1 MSFARTCGAF
11 AYAGFDRPGSWN
23 GTRTSPSR
31 PAGLAGRRSRCRR
44 RPRTQEPGTLS
55 TALIRPGIVP
65 GHRPESR
72 AVISCSSR
80 PLPSGSPN
88 ERNEEQSTAAGF
100 RARARACHASLG
112 PGAMHHP
119 ARVAEHPDTAISALN
134 MGRLDAKD
142 GPGTAPPRSPAR
154 QGRPRAKDGAG
165 PGRRGELHRPQAPAP
180 ARPASG
186 RRPGGSQKSSARPST
201 TSGFTSTTLLLS
213 WCCHVVLTGVTWPRP
228 ASGAP
233 AHATGCRWGFCLY
246 PRLCR
251 GTAVRNPCEAPACD
265 SGRGTPTACARW

>member
-65 GHRPESR
+65 GQRPESR

-100 RARARACHASLG
+100 RACHVSLG

-119 ARVAEHPDTAISALN
+119 PASRNTPTPRSARSAWAVSMPKTAQVQALRAARRAEGGLAPKTEQDQAGGVNCTARKPRRRR
-134 MGRLDAKD
+134 GRRRAAAPAARRSPRL
-142 GPGTAPPRSPAR
+142 APPR
-154 QGRPRAKDGAG
+154 RPPPQPRVSRPPPCSC
-165 PGRRGELHRPQAPAP
+165 PG
-180 ARPASG
+180 
-186 RRPGGSQKSSARPST
+186 
-201 TSGFTSTTLLLS
+201 
-213 WCCHVVLTGVTWPRP
+213 VVTW
-228 ASGAP
+228 
-233 AHATGCRWGFCLY
+233 C
-246 PRLCR
+246 
-251 GTAVRNPCEAPACD
+251 
-265 SGRGTPTACARW
+265 